1 MKKVPSVMGGGW
13 ITEFPNRLLIA
24 LFAICSI
31 FLFFGVSFADD
42 LRLKDLIEEALE
54 KSPEIQAAEARA
66 SAARFRIPQAKSL
79 PDPMLMFGYQ
89 NEGFNRYSYGETL
102 MSQWMF
108 SGSQMFPFPG
118 KRGLKGQIASKDAET
133 LADIKTFTRLKVVS
147 KIRELYYDLFLA
159 YKNIDL
165 IKERLSLFSQIED
178 AAVARYSSGMGSQQ
192 EVLMAQTEKYML
204 LEKEEML
211 KQKIQSAEAML
222 NTTVGRDVNAP
233 LGRPVE
239 PAYNPYGRTVDE
251 MLLHAYEKSPEIK
264 AKERMIAAAGLRVD
278 LAHREYYPDFTITA
292 EYDKKGGPF
301 MDMWALTTTIN
312 IPLYYKTKQRQG
324 VLEAE
329 AMQLEAKQELE
340 ATKLMIA
347 SNIRDNYSMI
357 RTAER
362 LMDLYKGGLIP
373 KSYQDFESALAGYA
387 AGKTEA
393 LTVISRLKSLI
404 EFENL
409 YWVQLAEREKA
420 IARGESFSGI
430 SETWGEGR

>member
-1 MKKVPSVMGGGW
+1 MTPDSKRYTAHCKTVCRFICCLLS
-13 ITEFPNRLLIA
+13 ITFCLAFAVTAVYAEDLA
-24 LFAICSI
+24 LQS
-31 FLFFGVSFADD
+31 
-42 LRLKDLIEEALE
+42 LIEEALQ
-54 KSPEIQAAEARA
+54 KSPEIQASEARA
-66 SAARFRIPQAKSL
+66 AAARFRIPQAKSL

-89 NEGFNRYSYGETL
+89 NEGFSRYSYGDEL

-133 LADIKTFTRLKVVS
+133 LGDLNRLARLRVVS
-147 KIRELYYDLFLA
+147 KIRELYYDLLLA

-222 NTTVGRDVNAP
+222 NSTVGRDVNTP

-239 PAYNPYGRTVDE
+239 PAYSPYGRTLDE
-251 MLLHAYEKSPEIK
+251 MLMHAYEKSPEIK
-264 AKERMIAAAGLRVD
+264 AKERMVAAAGLKVD

-329 AMQLEAKQELE
+329 AMRLEAKQELE
-340 ATKLMIA
+340 ATKLMMA
-347 SNIRDNYSMI
+347 SYIRDNFSMV

-362 LMDLYKGGLIP
+362 LMDLYKSGLIP
-373 KSYQDFESALAGYA
+373 KSYQDFESALSGYGT
-387 AGKTEA
+387 GKVDA

-409 YWVQLAEREKA
+409 YWVQFAEREKA
-420 IARGESFSGI
+420 IARSESVSGI
-430 SETWGEGR
+430 METWGEGR

>member
-1 MKKVPSVMGGGW
+1 MKNVSGVIGVGW
-13 ITEFPNRLLIA
+13 ITEFPTRLLIA
-24 LFAICSI
+24 LFAIFSI
-31 FLFFGVSFADD
+31 FLFFGVSSADD
-42 LRLKDLIEEALE
+42 LKLKDLIEEALT
-54 KSPEIQAAEARA
+54 KSPEIRASEARA
-66 SAARFRIPQAKSL
+66 AAARFRIPQAKSL

-118 KRGLKGQIASKDAET
+118 KRGLKGQIASTDAET
-133 LADIKTFTRLKVVS
+133 LGDIKTFTRLKVVS
-147 KIRELYYDLFLA
+147 KIREVYYDLFLA

-233 LGRPVE
+233 LGRPIE
-239 PAYNPYGRTVDE
+239 PAYSPYGRTVDE

-264 AKERMIAAAGLRVD
+264 AKERMVAASGLRVD

-329 AMQLEAKQELE
+329 AMQLEAKNELE
-340 ATKLMIA
+340 ATKLMLA
-347 SNIRDNYSMI
+347 SSIRDNYSMI

-387 AGKTEA
+387 TGKAEA

-420 IARGESFSGI
+420 IARSESICGI
-430 SETWGEGR
+430 SETLGEGR

>member
-1 MKKVPSVMGGGW
+1 MNNMPRVMDGRR
-13 ITEFPNRLLIA
+13 ITEFPGRLFIA
-24 LFAICSI
+24 LFAIFSI
-31 FLFFGVSFADD
+31 FLFFGVSSADE
-42 LRLKDLIEEALE
+42 LKLKDLVEEALT
-54 KSPEIQAAEARA
+54 KSPEIQASEARA
-66 SAARFRIPQAKSL
+66 AAARFRIPQAKSL
-79 PDPMLMFGYQ
+79 PDPMFMFGYQ

-118 KRGLKGQIASKDAET
+118 KRGLRGDIASKDAEN
-133 LADIKTFTRLKVVS
+133 LGDMHALTRLKVVS
-147 KIRELYYDLFLA
+147 KVRELYYDLFLA

-178 AAVARYSSGMGSQQ
+178 AAVARYSSGMGLQQ

-222 NTTVGRDVNAP
+222 NTTLGRDVNAP

-239 PAYNPYGRTVDE
+239 PAYSPYGRTLDE
-251 MLLHAYEKSPEIK
+251 MLMHAYEKSPEIR
-264 AKERMIAAAGLRVD
+264 AKERIVAAAGLRVD

-329 AMQLEAKQELE
+329 AMQLEARKELE
-340 ATKLMIA
+340 ATKLMMA

-362 LMDLYKGGLIP
+362 LMDLYKSGLIP
-373 KSYQDFESALAGYA
+373 KSYQDFESALSGYGT
-387 AGKTEA
+387 GKVDA

-420 IARGESFSGI
+420 IARSESISGF

>member
-1 MKKVPSVMGGGW
+1 MKNVRSAVGGGG
-13 ITEFPNRLLIA
+13 TGGSHYRLLIVM
-24 LFAICSI
+24 FAISSI
-31 FLFFGVSFADD
+31 FFFQKISSADD
-42 LRLKDLIEEALE
+42 LKLKDLIAEALK
-54 KSPEIQAAEARA
+54 KSPEIQAAQARA
-66 SAARFRIPQAKSL
+66 SAARFRVPQAESL

-118 KRGLKGQIASKDAET
+118 KRGLKGKIASRDAET
-133 LADIKTFTRLKVVS
+133 LGDINRLTRLKVIS
-147 KIRELYYDLFLA
+147 KIREAYYDLFLA

-165 IKERLSLFSQIED
+165 IKERLSLFSQIEE
-178 AAVARYSSGMGSQQ
+178 AAVARYSSGMGPQQ
-192 EVLMAQTEKYML
+192 DVLMAQTEKYML

-211 KQKIQSAEAML
+211 RQKIQSAEAML

-239 PAYNPYGRTVDE
+239 PGYSPYGRTIDE
-251 MLLHAYEKSPEIK
+251 MLLHAYEMSPEIK
-264 AKERMIAAAGLRVD
+264 AKERMAAAAGLRVD
-278 LAHREYYPDFTITA
+278 LAKREYYPDFTITA
-292 EYDKKGGPF
+292 EYEKKGGPY

-340 ATKLMIA
+340 ATKLMMA

-362 LMDLYKGGLIP
+362 LMDLYKGGLVP

-387 AGKTEA
+387 AGKSEA

-409 YWVQLAEREKA
+409 YWVQFAEREKA
-420 IARGESFSGI
+420 IARMESVSGI
-430 SETWGEGR
+430 SETSEEGR

>member
-1 MKKVPSVMGGGW
+1 MCGGGVA
-13 ITEFPNRLLIA
+13 EFPTRPLISF
-24 LFAICSI
+24 FAIFSI

-42 LRLKDLIEEALE
+42 LRLKDLIGEALE
-54 KSPEIQAAEARA
+54 KSPEILAAQARA

-118 KRGLKGQIASKDAET
+118 KLGLKGQIASKDAET
-133 LADIKTFTRLKVVS
+133 LGDIKTFTRLKVVS

-192 EVLMAQTEKYML
+192 EILIAQTEKYML

-211 KQKIQSAEAML
+211 RQKIQSAEAML
-222 NTTVGRDVNAP
+222 NSTVGRDVNAP

-239 PAYNPYGRTVDE
+239 PEYNPYARTVDE

-264 AKERMIAAAGLRVD
+264 AKERIVAAAGLRVD
-278 LAHREYYPDFTITA
+278 LANREYYPDFTITA
-292 EYDKKGGPF
+292 EYDKKGGSF

-329 AMQLEAKQELE
+329 AMQLEARQELE

-387 AGKTEA
+387 TGKAEA

-420 IARGESFSGI
+420 IARCESISGV
-430 SETWGEGR
+430 SETSGEGR